1 MKQKNS
7 GLTAILFAF
16 LTILIGW
23 LIQNHFADLLGMWK
37 QAKARVTPEE
47 PQQTFV
53 TKTTDTDEPVQ

>member
-23 LIQNHFADLLGMWK
+23 LIQNHFADLLAMWK
-37 QAKARVTPEE
+37 QAKTRVSPEE

-53 TKTTDTDEPVQ
+53 TKTTNEDEFAQ